1 MSFADKNLP
10 GIKEILRVIPED
22 VLIKLS
28 ADTNVDYC
36 AKLLTGK
43 LMFYLL
49 LFGLLKLD
57 RLSQRTLCDAYGS
70 SLFKTLFGIEGKR
83 QLSHSSISDRL
94 SSIDLDFFRL
104 SYEHIYQLLSGLYSS
119 KEIEGARLQRVDS
132 TYVSELSNKLE
143 KGLKCGQTKNSTKK
157 MAKYTFM
164 YDGNF
169 LSHPSLFLDD
179 GHVNENQAIPECIYD
194 HVKKQEDHSNI
205 YVFDRGVM
213 NGQIFSELTQNQIT
227 FVGRLK
233 DNRKLKLVES
243 LLAEDTKCD
252 WSDGSKLEEDSLV
265 QLYTY
270 VEQLT
275 KNGTKKRKSVLVEQP
290 FRVIRIITKKDKHP
304 VVLLITNDLNSSAEE
319 IARIYRKRWDIEVFF
334 RFIKQE
340 LNFKHFL
347 SMNANGIQV
356 MMYMTAIAAMLIM
369 IYKRLNNVGY
379 TTAKRRIGLELE
391 ELIGAILVVKSG
403 GDLKKVGLEDP

>member
-1 MSFADKNLP
+1 
-10 GIKEILRVIPED
+10 
-22 VLIKLS
+22 
-28 ADTNVDYC
+28 
-36 AKLLTGK
+36 
-43 LMFYLL
+43 
-49 LFGLLKLD
+49 
-57 RLSQRTLCDAYGS
+57 
-70 SLFKTLFGIEGKR
+70 
-83 QLSHSSISDRL
+83 
-94 SSIDLDFFRL
+94 
-104 SYEHIYQLLSGLYSS
+104 
-119 KEIEGARLQRVDS
+119 
-132 TYVSELSNKLE
+132 
-143 KGLKCGQTKNSTKK
+143 

-205 YVFDRGVM
+205 YVFDCGVM

>member
-70 SLFKTLFGIEGKR
+70 SLFKTLFGIEGNR

-194 HVKKQEDHSNI
+194 HV
-205 YVFDRGVM
+205 FDRGVI

-304 VVLLITNDLNSSAEE
+304 VVLLITNDLNSSAE
-319 IARIYRKRWDIEVFF
+319 
-334 RFIKQE
+334 

>member
-70 SLFKTLFGIEGKR
+70 SLFKTLFGIEGNR

-169 LSHPSLFLDD
+169 LSHPSLFLDWS
-179 GHVNENQAIPECIYD
+179 C
-194 HVKKQEDHSNI
+194 K
-205 YVFDRGVM
+205 R
-213 NGQIFSELTQNQIT
+213 
-227 FVGRLK
+227 
-233 DNRKLKLVES
+233 ES
-243 LLAEDTKCD
+243 
-252 WSDGSKLEEDSLV
+252 G
-265 QLYTY
+265 
-270 VEQLT
+270 
-275 KNGTKKRKSVLVEQP
+275 NPR
-290 FRVIRIITKKDKHP
+290 
-304 VVLLITNDLNSSAEE
+304 
-319 IARIYRKRWDIEVFF
+319 
-334 RFIKQE
+334 
-340 LNFKHFL
+340 
-347 SMNANGIQV
+347 
-356 MMYMTAIAAMLIM
+356 MYL
-369 IYKRLNNVGY
+369 
-379 TTAKRRIGLELE
+379 
-391 ELIGAILVVKSG
+391 
-403 GDLKKVGLEDP
+403 

>member
-70 SLFKTLFGIEGKR
+70 SLFKTLFGIEGNR

-119 KEIEGARLQRVDS
+119 KQIEGARLQRVDS

-304 VVLLITNDLNSSAEE
+304 VVLLITNDLNSSAEK

-369 IYKRLNNVGY
+369 IYKSLNNVGY